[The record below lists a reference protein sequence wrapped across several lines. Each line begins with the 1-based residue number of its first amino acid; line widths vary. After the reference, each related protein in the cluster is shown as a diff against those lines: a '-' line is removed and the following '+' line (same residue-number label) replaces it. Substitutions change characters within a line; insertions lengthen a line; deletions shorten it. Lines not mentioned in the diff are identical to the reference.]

1 MRPDLVA
8 LVAAAWA
15 AVATVMLAV
24 CVTAK
29 RADAEDLEAQVIRQ
43 HRELHGPVALIPAST
58 HARQMQ
64 EQGARRF
71 VQHTHAA

>member
-1 MRPDLVA
+1 MLPELI
-8 LVAAAWA
+8 LGAWA
-15 AVATVMLAV
+15 AVATVCWAV

-43 HRELHGPVALIPAST
+43 HRELYGPVALIPAST

-71 VQHTHAA
+71 VQRTHAA